1 MEGIQFKEETVRIT
15 TIIALFDVLVVGS
28 AFAGDNGNGCKLQ
41 GTWHGVSPGV
51 GSFVVQYHGTEDN
64 TGTDDTEWIKI
75 DDALLA
81 MGLVRAS
88 YSHGIWTK
96 TGRNTCNSVL
106 LTFYNADGQIAWIGR
121 SHGVKKLIDCNT
133 MEYTGT
139 FTEILNPDMSVA
151 YCYENDPTVVTEVR
165 RMVLEDFCP

>member
-1 MEGIQFKEETVRIT
+1 MRIT
-15 TIIALFDVLVVGS
+15 TIIALFAVLVVGS

-88 YSHGIWTK
+88 YPMAFGPRQGAIHATL
-96 TGRNTCNSVL
+96 C
-106 LTFYNADGQIAWIGR
+106 F
-121 SHGVKKLIDCNT
+121 
-133 MEYTGT
+133 
-139 FTEILNPDMSVA
+139 
-151 YCYENDPTVVTEVR
+151 
-165 RMVLEDFCP
+165 